1 MSQSFVPRSPVLY
14 PEHYLW
20 YILASCL
27 DIFVTYVIVYR
38 LGGAE
43 VNQVADNLL
52 ALFGHWGLIGLKFA
66 TVILVVAVCEILG
79 RARPVLGRRIALTA
93 IVISAMP
100 VGIGLLQVLV
110 WTHVLDDPPHQ

>member
-1 MSQSFVPRSPVLY
+1 MSRSFVPRSPVLY

-27 DIFVTYVIVYR
+27 DILVTYVIVYR

-43 VNQVADNLL
+43 VNLIANNLL

-66 TVILVVAVCEILG
+66 TVILVVGVCEIVGRLRPTLG
-79 RARPVLGRRIALTA
+79 RGIAIAA

-100 VGIGLLQVLV
+100 VGIGLLQVFA
-110 WTHVLDDPPHQ
+110 WTHLFDGTP